1 MQNSEL
7 TIGISAKIKSNK
19 YDAVALAGCAIIAAA
34 VCVAQISGSTIL
46 IALCLLAF
54 LLFHIW
60 SCIRDMSLSV
70 LLFFLP
76 WSPLL
81 KLYKGGISFFTI
93 ALLLSCAIYF
103 VKNRFSFDTYQII
116 IPALIAA
123 LTLVAKA
130 IGNNSIDKSY
140 MFFLIML
147 VLFPC
152 VIKNNKGVFDF
163 WNLTLFFALGI
174 ISAALSAQQVA
185 GYQNISQYIKVDS
198 YLRITRLSGYYGDP
212 NFYSAHI
219 TACLAG
225 VQLILMRERNRLRQV
240 MLLIISLALLYCG
253 LLSASKSF
261 VVVAACLVL
270 VWIPILL
277 EKSNRSNRFRLIMG
291 IICAVLIMLSSSAFQ
306 ELLRI
311 LDDRF
316 SYAANISQ
324 LTTGRT
330 EIWLRYFNEFSHN
343 ALLTLFGEGFSA
355 VNLYGRASHN
365 SVIQG
370 IYQFGIIGFPLLC
383 LWMYFML
390 KSIFVDL
397 KSMKGLWGSA
407 LLMCIG
413 VVLPWMALD
422 ILFFDELFLLP
433 VYAAAGVLYMQSN
446 SNARLTLQNKNA

>member
-1 MQNSEL
+1 M
-7 TIGISAKIKSNK
+7 
-19 YDAVALAGCAIIAAA
+19 
-34 VCVAQISGSTIL
+34 
-46 IALCLLAF
+46 
-54 LLFHIW
+54 
-60 SCIRDMSLSV
+60 
-70 LLFFLP
+70 
-76 WSPLL
+76 
-81 KLYKGGISFFTI
+81 
-93 ALLLSCAIYF
+93 
-103 VKNRFSFDTYQII
+103 
-116 IPALIAA
+116 
-123 LTLVAKA
+123 
-130 IGNNSIDKSY
+130 
-140 MFFLIML
+140 
-147 VLFPC
+147 
-152 VIKNNKGVFDF
+152 
-163 WNLTLFFALGI
+163 
-174 ISAALSAQQVA
+174 
-185 GYQNISQYIKVDS
+185 
-198 YLRITRLSGYYGDP
+198 
-212 NFYSAHI
+212 
-219 TACLAG
+219 
-225 VQLILMRERNRLRQV
+225 
-240 MLLIISLALLYCG
+240 
-253 LLSASKSF
+253 
-261 VVVAACLVL
+261 
-270 VWIPILL
+270 
-277 EKSNRSNRFRLIMG
+277 
-291 IICAVLIMLSSSAFQ
+291 
-306 ELLRI
+306 
-311 LDDRF
+311 DDRF

>member
-1 MQNSEL
+1 
-7 TIGISAKIKSNK
+7 
-19 YDAVALAGCAIIAAA
+19 
-34 VCVAQISGSTIL
+34 
-46 IALCLLAF
+46 
-54 LLFHIW
+54 
-60 SCIRDMSLSV
+60 MSLSV

-81 KLYKGGISFFTI
+81 KLYRGGISFFTI

-370 IYQFGIIGFPLLC
+370 IYQFGISGFPLLC